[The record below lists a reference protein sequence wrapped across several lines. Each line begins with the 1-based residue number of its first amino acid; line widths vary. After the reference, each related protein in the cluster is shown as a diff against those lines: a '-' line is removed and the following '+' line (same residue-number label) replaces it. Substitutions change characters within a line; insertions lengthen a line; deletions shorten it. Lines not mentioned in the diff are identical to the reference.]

1 MSDEKVEKD
10 PQKEA
15 RVANI
20 IYLCELKLA
29 VADVRELWMEHG
41 LSTFTRNMVC
51 MRLEDVT
58 TERKTE
64 TQLKEIASKLVEE
77 DVAAVA
83 DITVGPGC

>member
-29 VADVRELWMEHG
+29 VADVRELKMSPPNG
-41 LSTFTRNMVC
+41 R
-51 MRLEDVT
+51 
-58 TERKTE
+58 RKR
-64 TQLKEIASKLVEE
+64 S
-77 DVAAVA
+77 
-83 DITVGPGC
+83 